1 MAHGVKLEC
10 SILGSYCLKSLLC
23 IIGQSD
29 LGSGKRRLAIG
40 HETRHGYISL
50 NEIDILCQS
59 GRHVNRFCLSISIE
73 ALGSGRQHI
82 LLVALEYAHCIC
94 TVLGGNRGVIDLTA
108 GELHSGVGN
117 RSFATHHLTGYR
129 DRIGSDTEY
138 CNRSLAVGERIR

>member
-1 MAHGVKLEC
+1 MTHGAKLEC
-10 SILGSYCLKSLLC
+10 SVLGSYCLKSLLC

-29 LGSGKRRLAIG
+29 LGSGERCFAIG

-50 NEIDILCQS
+50 HEIDVLCQS
-59 GRHVNRFCLSISIE
+59 GRHVNRFCLSISVE
-73 ALGSGRQHI
+73 ALGSGSNHI

-117 RSFATHHLTGYR
+117 RFLSACHLTGYR
-129 DRIGSDTEY
+129 NRIGCHAEH
-138 CNRSLAVGERIR
+138 CNWGLAVGERR